1 MGSQILTKNLLRVH
15 NRGLLLSILEKE
27 ALLTRITVFADG
39 CFSVDT
45 QDWNTYWQPVYK
57 LGERKIEVSL
67 DAFYTTWRKYI
78 NARFVSSQSQ
88 EFCYQ
93 YFSLLEN
100 LLSFQ
105 NQISN
110 PIWLRALKLT
120 LGFECCEINS
130 MNTGDEALAAG
141 TFTLLNPCYL
151 LTKIKIPKMLDDPQ
165 FLPVI
170 TTGGADKLELFYHYR
185 QYSLSQYSPMS
196 LFLYPA
202 VSLKKRSASFKL
214 INSFVGGFKDGT
226 DPRTG
231 ERAQRLLHHIIQP
244 ILEACEISKTIVDSI
259 EMIDVGAGSGG
270 LTSIICSEIL
280 DMGFKPKFQFW
291 FVDLD
296 SADTT
301 KFFRNKRL
309 QAYLDN
315 FTFLIDSYRSWL
327 SKPQPL
333 PQQTPNS
340 LRFALVSKL
349 FNNLSSFS
357 IRYVSDKELFPMHGN
372 IEGYLDLKNDCPSFC
387 LSQKSGGVNDLLISK
402 TRVQLYDGRTFPLA
416 SLSEFYHGLYLL
428 SAKDGDNSCGVPG
441 FFLPIRSFNS
451 TCLETT
457 NGQSII
463 SSLANICDY
472 VIIEDADL
480 RQQDLVAHATKFSL
494 HFLTIC
500 DMTKA
505 MKLKGNYVYVIW
517 LKCAINPILMGEHI
531 W

>member
-1 MGSQILTKNLLRVH
+1 MGSQTLTKNLVKAY

-27 ALLTRITVFADG
+27 ALLTGITVFTDG

-45 QDWNTYWQPVYK
+45 QDWNTYWQPVYE
-57 LGERKIEVSL
+57 LGQRKIEASL
-67 DAFYTTWRKYI
+67 DAFYNTWRKYI
-78 NARFVSSQSQ
+78 NSRFIFSQSQ

-93 YFSLLEN
+93 YFSLLGN

-151 LTKIKIPKMLDDPQ
+151 LTKIKIPKMLNNPQ

-170 TTGGADKLELFYHYR
+170 TTGSADKLELFYHYR
-185 QYSLSQYSPMS
+185 QYSLSQDSPMS

-231 ERAQRLLHHIIQP
+231 ERAQLLLHHIIQP
-244 ILEACEISKTIVDSI
+244 ILETCETSKTIAGSI

-270 LTSIICSEIL
+270 LTSIICSQIL

-296 SADTT
+296 YADTT

-315 FTFLIDSYRSWL
+315 FTFLIDNYRSWL

-340 LRFALVSKL
+340 LRIALVSKL

-357 IRYVSDKELFPMHGN
+357 IRYVSDRELFPMHDN
-372 IEGYLDLKNDCPSFC
+372 IEGHLDLKNNCPSFC
-387 LSQKSGGVNDLLISK
+387 LSQKGGVNDLLISN

-416 SLSEFYHGLYLL
+416 SLSEFYYGLYLL
-428 SAKDGDNSCGVPG
+428 SGKDAGNSSDVPG

-480 RQQDLVAHATKFSL
+480 RQQDLITHATKFSL
-494 HFLTIC
+494 NFLTIC

-505 MKLKGNYVYVIW
+505 MKLKGNYVYVVW
-517 LKCAINPILMGEHI
+517 LKCAIKPILLGEQI

>member
-1 MGSQILTKNLLRVH
+1 MGLHTLTKNLHRSH

-27 ALLTRITVFADG
+27 ALLTRIRVFTDG
-39 CFSVDT
+39 YFSVDT
-45 QDWNTYWQPVYK
+45 QDWNTYWQPVYE
-57 LGERKIEVSL
+57 LGQRKIEVSL
-67 DAFYTTWRKYI
+67 DALYNTWRKYI
-78 NARFVSSQSQ
+78 NSRFISSQSQ
-88 EFCYQ
+88 EFCCQ

-105 NQISN
+105 NQISP
-110 PIWLRALKLT
+110 PIWLRALKIT

-130 MNTGDEALAAG
+130 MTTGDEALAAG
-141 TFTLLNPCYL
+141 TYTLLNPCYL
-151 LTKIKIPKMLDDPQ
+151 LTKIKIPKMLNDPQ
-165 FLPVI
+165 FLPII

-185 QYSLSQYSPMS
+185 QYSLSQDSTMS

-214 INSFVGGFKDGT
+214 INSFVGGFKAGT
-226 DPRTG
+226 DPRIG

-244 ILEACEISKTIVDSI
+244 ILEASETSKTTVGSI

-270 LTSIICSEIL
+270 LASILCSEIL

-296 SADTT
+296 TIDTT

-315 FTFLIDSYRSWL
+315 STFLIDNYRSWL

-333 PQQTPNS
+333 PQQAANS
-340 LRFALVSKL
+340 LRIALVSKL

-357 IRYVSDKELFPMHGN
+357 IRYVSNQELFPIYDN
-372 IEGYLDLKNDCPSFC
+372 IEGCLDIKNNYPSFC
-387 LSQKSGGVNDLLISK
+387 LSPKGSGVNDLLISN

-416 SLSEFYHGLYLL
+416 SLSEFYYGLYLL
-428 SAKDGDNSCGVPG
+428 SGKDANNSSAIPG

-451 TCLETT
+451 TCLETP

-472 VIIEDADL
+472 VIIEDSDL
-480 RQQDLVAHATKFSL
+480 RQQDLITHVTKFSL
-494 HFLTIC
+494 NFLTIC

-517 LKCAINPILMGEHI
+517 SKRTAKPTLTGELI